1 MKDQTEI
8 NIITIENNYKF
19 NLIDKIKNYKI
30 FDEKAKEKK
39 RG

>member
-1 MKDQTEI
+1 MKDQTEK

-19 NLIDKIKNYKI
+19 NLMDKIKNYKI

-39 RG
+39 QG